1 MPKNEYEE
9 YAVID
14 AKIKALTAQ
23 KESLRVYIVENM
35 VSKGEEKVSTPVGN
49 FTIAKVKSW
58 TYSEK
63 VTELEEEYRAQKAR
77 EESTGEAEFVE
88 KPSLRFIQIRL

>member
-1 MPKNEYEE
+1 MNKYEE

-23 KESLRVYIVENM
+23 KEGLRAYIIENM
-35 VSKGEEKVSTPVGN
+35 ASKGEEKISTPVGS
-49 FTIAKVKSW
+49 FTIAKVKTW
-58 TYSEK
+58 TYTEK
-63 VTELEEEYRAQKAR
+63 VAELEEAYKAQKAR

-88 KPSLRFIQIRL
+88 KPSLRFNQLKL